1 MHVMAPHVK
10 VTTMRLV
17 TLLVLASLILP
28 ATALSGAAQEAT
40 PAGPPPAVEIL
51 VTTTFPVESLPT
63 TTHPAFILWHG
74 TIAPKADVAI
84 SAQLVACCPGPQIG
98 HVLAGELTLRVEG
111 PLQVLRSTSAGTP
124 VPVEEVAPGTDV
136 VLRPGDT
143 AVYALDLPTT
153 YHNAG
158 TEPVHLV
165 AGGLFAGTPPT
176 PPAEYTID
184 AVKSRDLTSPLSAG
198 LLTVTL
204 QRTTLAPEAVFPAPP
219 SGSMQLVMTVPEF
232 GTVAERSDGS
242 AQNLGQVPLVM
253 YALVLHPTASAGST
267 PAGN

>member
-1 MHVMAPHVK
+1 VA
-10 VTTMRLV
+10 
-17 TLLVLASLILP
+17 
-28 ATALSGAAQEAT
+28 
-40 PAGPPPAVEIL
+40 
-51 VTTTFPVESLPT
+51 TTFPAAGLPT
-63 TTHPAFILWHG
+63 TTNPAFILWHA
-74 TIAPKADVAI
+74 TIAPETEVIIPAE
-84 SAQLVACCPGPQIG
+84 LVACCPGPQLE

-136 VLRPGDT
+136 VLRPGET
-143 AVYALDLPTT
+143 AVYALEMPAI

-176 PPAEYTID
+176 PPAGYAID
-184 AVKSRDLTSPLSAG
+184 AVKSRDLTSPLASG
-198 LLTVTL
+198 PLTVTL

-232 GTVAERSDGS
+232 GTVAEHGDGS
-242 AQNLGQVPLVM
+242 AQNLGQVPLVL
-253 YALVLHPTASAGST
+253 YALILHPPAAAGATAAAS
-267 PAGN
+267 